1 MGGATGAAPG
11 AGAGLVKAQEQIKL
25 GEIKRR
31 EVERN
36 MFFISFPTFSTRT
49 VPHIPVPFRPILIIS
64 YSAISAD
71 LLFSVYYNKN
81 QILFLELPSILE
93 KDGKQRFI
101 G

>member
-31 EVERN
+31 EIERN

-49 VPHIPVPFRPILIIS
+49 VARVPVPFRLMLTIS

-71 LLFSVYYNKN
+71 LLFSVYI
-81 QILFLELPSILE
+81 Q
-93 KDGKQRFI
+93 
-101 G
+101 

>member
-1 MGGATGAAPG
+1 MGGATGAAAG

-49 VPHIPVPFRPILIIS
+49 VPHIPVPFRLMLTIS
-64 YSAISAD
+64 
-71 LLFSVYYNKN
+71 
-81 QILFLELPSILE
+81 
-93 KDGKQRFI
+93 
-101 G
+101 